1 MGGLGP
7 VTRPAARTTVSIG
20 VPLAALAV
28 FIALLVISPAVRGF
42 AQDVLLRFRE
52 RPFSVVHIDGDIF
65 ESGLR
70 GLGLSPSEAVAIEYE
85 TAPSLRAAGSGDPR
99 IRRSLPRS
107 PGGISSEPYRAVWG
121 PVSGTLTMRLEGL
134 PTGQFGALSSVSY
147 RFEMPA
153 AAVIMYAEDAAAL
166 AALQGRRAP
175 DGREKYLVYGEIAVP
190 EIAPQ
195 GADNLPVVADT
206 LAEFRVLPP
215 RFRGQLRV
223 VADWL
228 GFLIPTARNADEI
241 EGPPPVLIE
250 GLDVGEIVVWES
262 DGLIG
267 ILIGN
272 LGGDVMLEIAKQSG

>member
-1 MGGLGP
+1 MGALGR
-7 VTRPAARTTVSIG
+7 VTRPASRTTISIG
-20 VPLAALAV
+20 AVLAALAL
-28 FIALLVISPAVRGF
+28 FIALLVVSPSVRAF
-42 AQDVLLRFRE
+42 AQDVLLQFRE

-85 TAPSLRAAGSGDPR
+85 TAPSLRAARPGDPQ
-99 IRRSLPRS
+99 IRRSLPRN
-107 PGGISSEPYRAVWG
+107 PEGISSEPYKAVWD

-134 PTGQFGALSSVSY
+134 PIGQFGGSGTTRY

-153 AAVIMYAEDAAAL
+153 AAVVIYAEDPATL
-166 AALQGRRAP
+166 TALQGRGAP
-175 DGREKYLVYGEIAVP
+175 AGNGKYLVYGEIAVP
-190 EIAPQ
+190 QVAPL
-195 GADNLPVVADT
+195 GVNNLPAMADA
-206 LAEFRVLPP
+206 LARFRILPA

-228 GFLIPTARNADEI
+228 GFLIPAARNVDEI

-250 GLDVGEIVVWES
+250 GLDAGEIVVWES
-262 DGLIG
+262 HGLIR

-272 LGGDVMLEIAKQSG
+272 LGGDAMLEIAKQSG